1 MRKRKVAIIGS
12 GNIGTDL
19 MIKIL
24 RHGQHLEMAV
34 MVGIDPQSDGLA
46 RARRLG
52 VATTHEGV
60 GGLMQMAEFADIDFV
75 FDATSAGAHIKNDA
89 ALREAKP
96 GIRVIDLTPAA
107 IGPYCVPVV
116 NLADNL
122 HQGNVNMVTCGGQ
135 ATIPMIA
142 AVSRVAKVH
151 YAEIVASIA
160 SQSAGP
166 GTRAN
171 IDEFT
176 ETTSQAIEKVGGAGK
191 GKAIIVLN
199 PAEPPLMMRDTVY
212 ILSELASQEAIAA
225 SIAEMAAAVQA
236 YVPGYRL
243 KQQVQFEVIPEDRP
257 VNLPGVGCFSGLKTA
272 VYLEVEGAAHYL
284 PAYAGNLDIMTSAAL
299 ATAEQMARVNAQRGG
314 SDSMNGKK
322 LYISDV
328 TLRDGMHAIRHQYS
342 LAQVQQIASALDK
355 AGVDSIE
362 VAHGDGL
369 QGSSFNYG
377 FGAHSDIA
385 WIEAAADVVS
395 QAKIATLLL
404 PGIGTLH
411 DLKAAYQAGAR
422 VVRVATHCSEAD
434 VAAQHIAFA
443 RELGMDTVGF
453 LMMSHMISPQ
463 ALAQQALKMES
474 YGATCIYVVDSGGAM
489 NMNDIRDRFRA
500 LKAVLKPETATGM
513 HAHHNL
519 SLGVANSI
527 VAVEEGCD
535 RIDASLAGMGAGA
548 GNAPLEV
555 FIAAADKLG
564 WQHGT
569 DLYALMNAADE
580 LVRPLQDRP
589 VRVDR
594 ETLALG
600 YAGVY
605 SSFLR
610 HSEAAAKR
618 YGLSAVDILVELGK
632 RRMVGGQEDM
642 IVDVA
647 LDLLNRN
654 K

>member
-1 MRKRKVAIIGS
+1 
-12 GNIGTDL
+12 
-19 MIKIL
+19 
-24 RHGQHLEMAV
+24 
-34 MVGIDPQSDGLA
+34 
-46 RARRLG
+46 
-52 VATTHEGV
+52 
-60 GGLMQMAEFADIDFV
+60 
-75 FDATSAGAHIKNDA
+75 
-89 ALREAKP
+89 
-96 GIRVIDLTPAA
+96 
-107 IGPYCVPVV
+107 
-116 NLADNL
+116 
-122 HQGNVNMVTCGGQ
+122 
-135 ATIPMIA
+135 
-142 AVSRVAKVH
+142 
-151 YAEIVASIA
+151 
-160 SQSAGP
+160 
-166 GTRAN
+166 
-171 IDEFT
+171 
-176 ETTSQAIEKVGGAGK
+176 
-191 GKAIIVLN
+191 
-199 PAEPPLMMRDTVY
+199 
-212 ILSELASQEAIAA
+212 
-225 SIAEMAAAVQA
+225 
-236 YVPGYRL
+236 
-243 KQQVQFEVIPEDRP
+243 
-257 VNLPGVGCFSGLKTA
+257 
-272 VYLEVEGAAHYL
+272 
-284 PAYAGNLDIMTSAAL
+284 
-299 ATAEQMARVNAQRGG
+299 
-314 SDSMNGKK
+314 MNGKK

-342 LAQVQQIASALDK
+342 LDNVRQIAKALDD
-355 AGVDSIE
+355 ARVDSIE

-377 FGAHSDIA
+377 FGAHSDIE
-385 WIEAAADVVS
+385 WIAAAAEVV
-395 QAKIATLLL
+395 QYAKIATLLI

-411 DLKAAYQAGAR
+411 DLKNAYQAGAR
-422 VVRVATHCSEAD
+422 VVRVATHCTEAD
-434 VAAQHIAFA
+434 VSAQHIAYA

-453 LMMSHMISPQ
+453 LMMSHMTTPENLAKQ
-463 ALAQQALKMES
+463 AKLMES

-500 LKAVLKPETATGM
+500 LKEVLKPETQTGM

-519 SLGVANSI
+519 SLGVANSL

-555 FIAAADKLG
+555 FIAAADKQG

-569 DLYALMNAADE
+569 DLYALMAAADD

-610 HSEAAAKR
+610 HSEVAAAR

-647 LDLLNRN
+647 LDL
-654 K
+654 KAKAQA